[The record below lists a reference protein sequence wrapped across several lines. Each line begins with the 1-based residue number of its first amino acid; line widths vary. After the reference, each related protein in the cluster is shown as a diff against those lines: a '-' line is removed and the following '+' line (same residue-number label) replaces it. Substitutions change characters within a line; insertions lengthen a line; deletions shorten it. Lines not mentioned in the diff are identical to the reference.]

1 MDMNDNVLKSIPLF
15 ADLRD
20 EILEKIFNL
29 MQKRVYKRHNMILME
44 EDIGDSLFILNKGS
58 VKITRL
64 SDDGRE
70 VILSI
75 LGEGDFFGEMSI
87 FDGESRSANVIAL
100 EDSEVFILKRGDFL
114 DLLEKH
120 PQIAITLLQ
129 EMAIR
134 LRRSDQQIEGL
145 SLSDAESRIAMSIIR
160 FAEDLGVIRQGQ
172 VIIEKLPFQQDIANM
187 AGTSRETV
195 SRMLKMLEL
204 KGWIERQGRRMVITR
219 YDDFVKEFG

>member
-1 MDMNDNVLKSIPLF
+1 MF

-20 EILEKIFNL
+20 EILEKIFSL
-29 MQKRVYKRHNMILME
+29 MQKRLYKRNNMILME
-44 EDIGDSLFILNKGS
+44 EDAGDTLFILNQGS

-75 LGEGDFFGEMSI
+75 LGDGDFFGEMSI

-100 EDSEVFILKRGDFL
+100 EDSEVFVLKRGDFL

-120 PQIAITLLQ
+120 PKIAIALLQ
-129 EMAIR
+129 ELAIR

-160 FAEDLGVIRQGQ
+160 LAEDLGVIKLGQ
-172 VIIEKLPFQQDIANM
+172 VIIDNLPFQQDVANM

-195 SRMLKMLEL
+195 SRMLKLLER
-204 KGWIERQGRRMVITR
+204 KGWIKRKGRQLIITN
-219 YDDFVKEFG
+219 YDEFVKEFG

>member
-1 MDMNDNVLKSIPLF
+1 MNDSVLKNIPMF

-20 EILEKIFNL
+20 EILEKIFSL
-29 MQKRVYKRHNMILME
+29 MQKRLYKRNNMILME
-44 EDIGDSLFILNKGS
+44 EDAGDTLFILNHGS
-58 VKITRL
+58 VKITRM

-75 LGEGDFFGEMSI
+75 LGDGDFFGEMSI

-100 EDSEVFILKRGDFL
+100 EDSEVFVLKRGDFL

-120 PQIAITLLQ
+120 PKIAIALLQ
-129 EMAIR
+129 ELAIR

-160 FAEDLGVIRQGQ
+160 LAEDLGVIKLGQ
-172 VIIEKLPFQQDIANM
+172 VIIDNLPFQQDVANM

-195 SRMLKMLEL
+195 SRMLKLLER
-204 KGWIERQGRRMVITR
+204 KGWIQRRGRQLIITN
-219 YDDFVKEFG
+219 YDEFVKEFG

>member
-1 MDMNDNVLKSIPLF
+1 MF

-20 EILEKIFNL
+20 EILEKIFSL
-29 MQKRVYKRHNMILME
+29 MQKRLYKRNNMILME
-44 EDIGDSLFILNKGS
+44 EDAGDTLFILNQGS
-58 VKITRL
+58 VKITRM

-75 LGEGDFFGEMSI
+75 LGDGDFFGEMSI

-120 PQIAITLLQ
+120 PKIAIALLQ
-129 EMAIR
+129 ELAIR

-160 FAEDLGVIRQGQ
+160 LAEDLGVIKLGQ
-172 VIIEKLPFQQDIANM
+172 VIIDNLPFQQDVANM

-195 SRMLKMLEL
+195 SRMLKLLER
-204 KGWIERQGRRMVITR
+204 KGWIQRRGRQLIITN
-219 YDDFVKEFG
+219 YDEFVKEFG

>member
-1 MDMNDNVLKSIPLF
+1 MKDNVLKNIPLF
-15 ADLRD
+15 ADLKD
-20 EILEKIFNL
+20 EILEKIFVL
-29 MQKRVYKRHNMILME
+29 VQKRVYKQNNIILME
-44 EDIGDSLFILNKGS
+44 EDAGDTLFILNKGS

-64 SDDGRE
+64 SDNGRE

-75 LGEGDFFGEMSI
+75 LGDGDFFGEMSI

-120 PQIAITLLQ
+120 PKIAIALLQ

-134 LRRSDQQIEGL
+134 LRHSDQQIEGL
-145 SLSDAESRIAMSIIR
+145 SLSDAENRIAMSIIR
-160 FAEDLGVIRQGQ
+160 LAEDLGVIKMGQ
-172 VIIEKLPFQQDIANM
+172 VIINNLPFQQDIANM

-195 SRMLKMLEL
+195 SRMLKALER
-204 KGWIERQGRRMVITR
+204 KGLIQREGRKLIITN
-219 YDDFVKEFG
+219 YDEFVREFG

>member
-1 MDMNDNVLKSIPLF
+1 MNDAILKNIPMFSELK
-15 ADLRD
+15 DD
-20 EILEKIFNL
+20 ILEKIFNL
-29 MQKRVYKRHNMILME
+29 MQKRVYKRNNFILLE
-44 EDIGDSLFILNKGS
+44 EDTGDTLFILNKGS

-87 FDGESRSANVIAL
+87 LDGESRSANVIAL

-120 PQIAITLLQ
+120 PKISIGLLQ
-129 EMAIR
+129 EMASR
-134 LRRSDQQIEGL
+134 LRKSDQQIEGL
-145 SLSDAESRIAMSIIR
+145 SLSDAENRIAMSIIR
-160 FAEDLGVIRQGQ
+160 LAEDLGVIKMGQ
-172 VIIEKLPFQQDIANM
+172 VVIENLPYQQDIANM

-195 SRMLKMLEL
+195 SRMLNLLQK
-204 KGWIERQGRRMVITR
+204 KGYIQRKGRKLIITN
-219 YDDFVKEFG
+219 YEEFQKQFG

>member
-1 MDMNDNVLKSIPLF
+1 MKENVLKNIPLF
-15 ADLRD
+15 ADIKD
-20 EILEKIFNL
+20 EILEKIFDL
-29 MQKRVYKRHNMILME
+29 VQKRVYKRNNIILME
-44 EDIGDSLFILNKGS
+44 EDAGDTLFILSKGS

-75 LGEGDFFGEMSI
+75 LGDGDFFGEMSI

-120 PQIAITLLQ
+120 PKIAIALLQ
-129 EMAIR
+129 EMAVR

-145 SLSDAESRIAMSIIR
+145 SLSDAENRIAMSIIR
-160 FAEDLGVIRQGQ
+160 LAEDLGVIKMGQ
-172 VIIEKLPFQQDIANM
+172 VIINNLPFQQDIANM

-195 SRMLKMLEL
+195 SRMLNALER
-204 KGWIERQGRRMVITR
+204 KGLIQRKGRKLIITN
-219 YDDFVKEFG
+219 YDEFVREFG

>member
-1 MDMNDNVLKSIPLF
+1 MNNSVLKNIPIF
-15 ADLRD
+15 ADLKD
-20 EILEKIFNL
+20 EILEKIFSL
-29 MQKRVYKRHNMILME
+29 MQKRLYKRNNMILME
-44 EDIGDSLFILNKGS
+44 EDVGDTLFILNQGS

-75 LGEGDFFGEMSI
+75 LGDGDFFGEMSI

-100 EDSEVFILKRGDFL
+100 EDSEVFVLKRGDFL

-120 PQIAITLLQ
+120 PMIAIALLQ
-129 EMAIR
+129 ELAIR

-145 SLSDAESRIAMSIIR
+145 SLSDAENRIAMSIIR
-160 FAEDLGVIRQGQ
+160 LAEDLGVIKLGQ
-172 VIIEKLPFQQDIANM
+172 VIIDNLPFQQDIANM

-195 SRMLKMLEL
+195 SRMLKLL
-204 KGWIERQGRRMVITR
+204 DGKGWIQRKGRRLIITN
-219 YDDFVKEFG
+219 YDEFVKEFG

>member
-1 MDMNDNVLKSIPLF
+1 MEYNVIKNIPLF
-15 ADLRD
+15 ADLKD
-20 EILEKIFNL
+20 DIVQKIFNL
-29 MQKRVYKRHNMILME
+29 MQKRVYKKGNIILME
-44 EDIGDSLFILNKGS
+44 EEFGDTLFVLTRGS

-87 FDGESRSANVIAL
+87 FDGENRSANVIAL

-114 DLLEKH
+114 DLLERH
-120 PQIAITLLQ
+120 PKIAIVLLQ
-129 EMAIR
+129 EMAMR

-145 SLSDAESRIAMSIIR
+145 SLSDAESRIAMSLLR
-160 FAEDLGVIRQGQ
+160 LAEDLGVIKQGQ
-172 VIIEKLPFQQDIANM
+172 VVIENLPYQQDIANM

-195 SRMLKMLEL
+195 SRMLTLL
-204 KGWIERQGRRMVITR
+204 QRKGYIQKRGRQLIITN
-219 YDDFVKEFG
+219 YDEFVKQFG

>member
-1 MDMNDNVLKSIPLF
+1 MKDNVLKNIPLF
-15 ADLRD
+15 TDIKD
-20 EILEKIFNL
+20 EILEKIFDL
-29 MQKRVYKRHNMILME
+29 VQKRVYKRNNIILME
-44 EDIGDSLFILNKGS
+44 EDAGDTLFILSKGS

-75 LGEGDFFGEMSI
+75 LGDGDFFGEMSI

-120 PQIAITLLQ
+120 PKIAIALLQ
-129 EMAIR
+129 EMAVR

-145 SLSDAESRIAMSIIR
+145 SLSDAENRIAMSIIR
-160 FAEDLGVIRQGQ
+160 LAEDLGVIKMGQ
-172 VIIEKLPFQQDIANM
+172 VIINNLPFQQDIANM

-195 SRMLKMLEL
+195 SRMLKSLERKNL
-204 KGWIERQGRRMVITR
+204 IQRKGHKLIITN
-219 YDDFVKEFG
+219 YDEFVREFG

>member
-1 MDMNDNVLKSIPLF
+1 MNDSVLKNIPMF
-15 ADLRD
+15 ADLKD

-29 MQKRVYKRHNMILME
+29 MQKRLYKRNNMILME
-44 EDIGDSLFILNKGS
+44 EDMGDTLFILNKGS

-75 LGEGDFFGEMSI
+75 LGDGDFFGEMSI

-120 PQIAITLLQ
+120 PKIAIVLL
-129 EMAIR
+129 EELAIR

-145 SLSDAESRIAMSIIR
+145 SLSDAENRIAMSIIR
-160 FAEDLGVIRQGQ
+160 LAEDLGVIKLGQ
-172 VIIEKLPFQQDIANM
+172 VIIDNLPFQQDIANM
-187 AGTSRETV
+187 TGTSRETV
-195 SRMLKMLEL
+195 SRMLKLLER
-204 KGWIERQGRRMVITR
+204 KGWIQRKGRKLIIAN
-219 YDDFVKEFG
+219 YDEFVKEFG

>member
-1 MDMNDNVLKSIPLF
+1 
-15 ADLRD
+15 
-20 EILEKIFNL
+20 
-29 MQKRVYKRHNMILME
+29 ME
-44 EDIGDSLFILNKGS
+44 EEFGDTLFILNKGS

-87 FDGESRSANVIAL
+87 FDGENRSANVIAL
-100 EDSEVFILKRGDFL
+100 EDTSVLILKRGDFL

-120 PQIAITLLQ
+120 PRIAIVLLQ
-129 EMAIR
+129 EMAMR

-145 SLSDAESRIAMSIIR
+145 SLSDAENRIAMSLLR
-160 FAEDLGVIRQGQ
+160 LAEDLGIIKQGQ
-172 VIIEKLPFQQDIANM
+172 VVIENLPYQQDIANM

-195 SRMLKMLEL
+195 SRMLTLL
-204 KGWIERQGRRMVITR
+204 QRKGYIQKRGRRLTITN
-219 YDDFVKEFG
+219 YDEFVKQFS

>member
-1 MDMNDNVLKSIPLF
+1 MNDTVLKNIPLF

-20 EILEKIFNL
+20 EILEKISDL
-29 MQKRVYKRHNMILME
+29 MQKRIYKRNNMILME
-44 EDIGDSLFILNKGS
+44 EDVGDSLFILNTGS

-120 PQIAITLLQ
+120 PKIAITLLQ

-160 FAEDLGVIRQGQ
+160 FAEDLGIIKLGQ
-172 VIIEKLPFQQDIANM
+172 VVIENLPFQQDIANM

-195 SRMLKMLEL
+195 SRMLKMLEV
-204 KGWIERQGRRMVITR
+204 KGWIQRKGRRLVITN
-219 YDDFVKEFG
+219 YDVFVKEFG

>member
-1 MDMNDNVLKSIPLF
+1 MNDSVLKNIPMF
-15 ADLRD
+15 ADLKD
-20 EILEKIFNL
+20 ELLDKIFSL
-29 MQKRVYKRHNMILME
+29 MQKRLYKRNNMILME
-44 EDIGDSLFILNKGS
+44 EDAGDTLFILNQGS
-58 VKITRL
+58 VKITRM

-75 LGEGDFFGEMSI
+75 LGDGDFFGEMSI

-100 EDSEVFILKRGDFL
+100 EDSEVFVLKRGDFL

-120 PQIAITLLQ
+120 PKIAIALLQ
-129 EMAIR
+129 ELAIR

-160 FAEDLGVIRQGQ
+160 LAEDLGVIKLGQ
-172 VIIEKLPFQQDIANM
+172 VIIDNLPFQQDVANM

-195 SRMLKMLEL
+195 SRMLKLLER
-204 KGWIERQGRRMVITR
+204 KGWIQRRGRQLIITN
-219 YDDFVKEFG
+219 YDEFVKEFG

>member
-1 MDMNDNVLKSIPLF
+1 MKNLMIKNIPMF

-20 EILEKIFNL
+20 DILEKIYNL
-29 MQKRVYKRHNMILME
+29 MQRRVYNRNNMILME
-44 EDIGDSLFILNKGS
+44 EDFGDTLFILNKGS

-87 FDGESRSANVIAL
+87 FDGESRSANVVAL
-100 EDSEVFILKRGDFL
+100 EDSEVYILKRGDFI

-120 PQIAITLLQ
+120 PKIAIALLQ
-129 EMAIR
+129 ELATR
-134 LRRSDQQIEGL
+134 LRKSDQQIEGL
-145 SLSDAESRIAMSIIR
+145 SLSDAENRIGMTISRL
-160 FAEDLGVIRQGQ
+160 AEELGVIKMGQ
-172 VIIEKLPFQQDIANM
+172 VVIHNLPYQQDIANM

-195 SRMLKMLEL
+195 SRMLTLL
-204 KGWIERQGRRMVITR
+204 QRKGYIQKRGRKLIITN
-219 YDDFVKEFG
+219 YDEFVKQFG

>member
-1 MDMNDNVLKSIPLF
+1 METQVLKNIPLF
-15 ADLRD
+15 ADLKD
-20 EILEKIFNL
+20 DIIQKIYNL
-29 MQKRVYKRHNMILME
+29 MQKRIYKKGNIILME
-44 EDIGDSLFILNKGS
+44 EEFGDTLFILNKGS

-87 FDGESRSANVIAL
+87 FDGENRSANVVAL
-100 EDSEVFILKRGDFL
+100 EDTAVLILKRGDFL

-120 PQIAITLLQ
+120 PRIAIVLLQ
-129 EMAIR
+129 EMAMR

-145 SLSDAESRIAMSIIR
+145 SLSDAENRIAMSLLR
-160 FAEDLGVIRQGQ
+160 LAEDLGIIKQGQ
-172 VIIEKLPFQQDIANM
+172 VVIENLPYQQDIANM

-195 SRMLKMLEL
+195 SRMLTLL
-204 KGWIERQGRRMVITR
+204 QRKGYVQKRGRRLIITN
-219 YDDFVKEFG
+219 YDEFVKQFS

>member
-1 MDMNDNVLKSIPLF
+1 MNHLFLKDIPMFSELK
-15 ADLRD
+15 DD
-20 EILEKIFNL
+20 ILEKITEL
-29 MQKRVYKRHNMILME
+29 MQKRIYRKNNVILME
-44 EDIGDSLFILNKGS
+44 EDVGDTLFFLNKGS

-100 EDSEVFILKRGDFL
+100 EDTEVFILKRGDFL

-120 PQIAITLLQ
+120 PKIAINLLQ
-129 EMAIR
+129 ELARR
-134 LRRSDQQIEGL
+134 LRKSDQQIEGL
-145 SLSDAESRIAMSIIR
+145 SLSDAENRIAMSIIR
-160 FAEDLGVIRQGQ
+160 LAEDIGVIKMGQ
-172 VIIEKLPFQQDIANM
+172 VVIENLPYQQDIANM

-195 SRMLKMLEL
+195 SRMVNLLQK
-204 KGWIERQGRRMVITR
+204 KGFVQRKGRKLIITN
-219 YDDFVKEFG
+219 YENFQKQFG

>member
-1 MDMNDNVLKSIPLF
+1 MMHDSVLKSIPLF
-15 ADLRD
+15 ADLKD
-20 EILEKIFNL
+20 EILEKIFSL
-29 MQKRVYKRHNMILME
+29 MQKKEYKRNNIILME
-44 EDIGDSLFILNKGS
+44 EDVGDTLFILNKGS

-64 SDDGRE
+64 SDEGRE

-87 FDGESRSANVIAL
+87 FDGESRSANVVAL

-120 PQIAITLLQ
+120 PKIAIALLE
-129 EMAIR
+129 EMALR

-145 SLSDAESRIAMSIIR
+145 SLSDAENRIAMSIIR
-160 FAEDLGVIRQGQ
+160 LAEDLGTIKMGQ
-172 VIIEKLPFQQDIANM
+172 VIIDSLPFQQDIANM

-195 SRMLKMLEL
+195 SRMLKLLER
-204 KGWIERQGRRMVITR
+204 KGYIRRSGRKLIITN
-219 YDDFVKEFG
+219 YDEFVKQFG

>member
-1 MDMNDNVLKSIPLF
+1 MENNLLKNIPLF
-15 ADLRD
+15 ADLKD
-20 EILEKIFNL
+20 EIIQKISNL
-29 MQKRVYKRHNMILME
+29 MQKRVYKKGNIILME
-44 EDIGDSLFILNKGS
+44 EEFGDTLFILNQGS

-87 FDGESRSANVIAL
+87 FDGENRSANVIAL
-100 EDSEVFILKRGDFL
+100 EDTDVLILKRGDFL

-120 PQIAITLLQ
+120 PKIAIVLLQ
-129 EMAIR
+129 EMAMR

-145 SLSDAESRIAMSIIR
+145 SLSDAENRIAMSLLR
-160 FAEDLGVIRQGQ
+160 LAEDLGVIKQGQ
-172 VIIEKLPFQQDIANM
+172 VVIENLPYQQDIANM

-195 SRMLKMLEL
+195 SRMLTLL
-204 KGWIERQGRRMVITR
+204 QRKGYVQKRGRKLIIAN
-219 YDDFVKEFG
+219 YDEFVKQFS

>member
-1 MDMNDNVLKSIPLF
+1 MENNLLKNIPLF
-15 ADLRD
+15 ADLKD
-20 EILEKIFNL
+20 EIIQKISNL
-29 MQKRVYKRHNMILME
+29 MQKRIYKKGNIILME
-44 EDIGDSLFILNKGS
+44 EEFGDTLFILNQGS

-87 FDGESRSANVIAL
+87 FDGENRSANVIAL
-100 EDSEVFILKRGDFL
+100 EDTDVLILKRGDFL

-120 PQIAITLLQ
+120 PKIAIVLLQ
-129 EMAIR
+129 EMAMR

-145 SLSDAESRIAMSIIR
+145 SLSDAENRIAMSLLR
-160 FAEDLGVIRQGQ
+160 LAEDLGVIKQGQ
-172 VIIEKLPFQQDIANM
+172 VVIENLPYQQDIANM

-195 SRMLKMLEL
+195 SRMLTLL
-204 KGWIERQGRRMVITR
+204 QRKGYIQKRGRKLIIAN
-219 YDDFVKEFG
+219 YDEFVKQFS

>member
-1 MDMNDNVLKSIPLF
+1 METQVLKNIPLF
-15 ADLRD
+15 ADLKD
-20 EILEKIFNL
+20 EIIQKIFNL
-29 MQKRVYKRHNMILME
+29 MQKRVYKKGNIILME
-44 EDIGDSLFILNKGS
+44 EEFGDTLFILNKGS

-87 FDGESRSANVIAL
+87 FDGENRSANVIAL
-100 EDSEVFILKRGDFL
+100 EDTAVLILKRGDFL

-120 PQIAITLLQ
+120 PKIAIVLLQ
-129 EMAIR
+129 EMAMR

-145 SLSDAESRIAMSIIR
+145 SLSDAENRIAMSLLR
-160 FAEDLGVIRQGQ
+160 LAEDLGIIKQGQ
-172 VIIEKLPFQQDIANM
+172 VVIDNLPYQQDIANM

-195 SRMLKMLEL
+195 SRMLTLL
-204 KGWIERQGRRMVITR
+204 QRKGYIQKRGRRLTITN
-219 YDDFVKEFG
+219 YDEFVKQFS

>member
-1 MDMNDNVLKSIPLF
+1 MDFSVLANVPIFTELK
-15 ADLRD
+15 D
-20 EILEKIFNL
+20 EILEKIFGL
-29 MQKRVYKRHNMILME
+29 MQKRTYKRNNMILME
-44 EDIGDSLFILNKGS
+44 EDFGDTLFILNTGS

-100 EDSEVFILKRGDFL
+100 EDTEVFMLKRGDFL

-120 PQIAITLLQ
+120 PKIAISLLQ
-129 EMAIR
+129 ELAFR
-134 LRRSDQQIEGL
+134 LRKSDQQIEGL
-145 SLSDAESRIAMSIIR
+145 SLSDAESRIAMTITRLAEELGMIR
-160 FAEDLGVIRQGQ
+160 MGQ
-172 VIIEKLPFQQDIANM
+172 VIIENLPYQQDIANM

-195 SRMLKMLEL
+195 SRMLKTLER
-204 KGWIERQGRRMVITR
+204 KGFIQKRGRRLIILN
-219 YDDFVKEFG
+219 YDGFRSQFGK

>member
-1 MDMNDNVLKSIPLF
+1 MKDNVLKNIPLF
-15 ADLRD
+15 ADIKD
-20 EILEKIFNL
+20 EILEKIFDL
-29 MQKRVYKRHNMILME
+29 VQKRVYKRNNIILME
-44 EDIGDSLFILNKGS
+44 EDVGDTLFILNEGS

-75 LGEGDFFGEMSI
+75 LGDGDFFGEMSI

-100 EDSEVFILKRGDFL
+100 EDSKVFILKRGDFL

-120 PQIAITLLQ
+120 PKIAIALLQ
-129 EMAIR
+129 EMAVR

-160 FAEDLGVIRQGQ
+160 LAEDLGVIKMGQ
-172 VIIEKLPFQQDIANM
+172 VIINNLPFQQDIANM

-195 SRMLKMLEL
+195 SRMLKALER
-204 KGWIERQGRRMVITR
+204 KGLIQRKGRKLIITN
-219 YDDFVKEFG
+219 YDEFVKEFG